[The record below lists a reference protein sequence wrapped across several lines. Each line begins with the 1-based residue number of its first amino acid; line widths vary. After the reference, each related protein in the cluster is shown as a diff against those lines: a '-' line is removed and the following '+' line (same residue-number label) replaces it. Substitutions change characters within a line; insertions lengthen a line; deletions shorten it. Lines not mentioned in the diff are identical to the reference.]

1 MAPQNFKIFKSEL
14 LSYLYDSNSREK
26 YENVYKE
33 GPILHIF
40 GSKIILLFVKILSYM
55 GSYRRQKKCVVDVM
69 TWVVNTKRLF
79 LDVRGPILHIFGSKI
94 NM

>member
-69 TWVVNTKRLF
+69 TWVVNKKVISRC
-79 LDVRGPILHIFGSKI
+79 
-94 NM
+94 